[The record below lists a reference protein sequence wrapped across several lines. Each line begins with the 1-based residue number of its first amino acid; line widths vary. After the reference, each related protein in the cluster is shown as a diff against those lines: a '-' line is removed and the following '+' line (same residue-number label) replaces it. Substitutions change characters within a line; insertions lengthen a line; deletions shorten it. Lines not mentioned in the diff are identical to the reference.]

1 MPLTP
6 TPVLLVGSAQLL
18 EALRAGA
25 SRLSGVVEFFTVA
38 SLDEARARLGA
49 LPPLA
54 AVLVSLERASEVAA
68 WTALLAGT
76 PHAGASLIGLAT
88 LARVPLVTRW
98 LEQGGHDFLYEDQPG
113 AAQALFARLNRVRQA
128 DRAHAATD
136 ERLRLTSAEL
146 LRLARSPRFHG
157 DDLDAALAEVTTAGA
172 RGLSVARCGVW
183 LLDESRTE
191 LTEVDVFDARVGQ
204 HSRTGRLPTSAHPN
218 YFATLLD
225 QRLISAGDAQQDPRL
240 REFNDEHHL
249 PLGITS
255 VIDVA
260 VRRRGELVGVLC
272 LEHVGPPRHWTAV
285 EEGFAGALADL
296 VSLALE
302 GAERYRVESAL
313 RQTERR
319 FRDLFENTSDATV
332 LYRVSL
338 DGAVYCEDFNPAAE
352 AGSGFKRDQLIG
364 RQAHEVVE
372 PGSAQKL
379 AARFAQAIR
388 TRQPVLYEDSL
399 DLPRGTRWYNT
410 AIIPLLDESGQVN
423 RLAAIARDITPVR
436 ETEQLQRRL
445 EAEVAEAQKSEAL
458 ARLASHI
465 AHDVNNVLTII
476 VAHAQRLQQVPGKPG
491 EVAQAILQATVRGR
505 ELTQQVLTFGRRR
518 PPERKPLDVGEVVR
532 ETVALF
538 EATAPSVTMKVELDV
553 RTPRVQGDAGQLHQV
568 VTNLFTNALHAMT
581 NGDGAL
587 TVRLEPVD
595 VDYAFAR
602 QHPPLQAGTWVRLS
616 VTDTGVGMDE
626 ATRKRIFEP
635 FFSTHTEGRGTG
647 LGLAVVQSIVQGHDG
662 AIVVDTRAGLGS
674 TFHVY
679 LPAHEEEDA
688 SRPGSGQ
695 HLMLVDDH
703 PGMAR
708 VSARLLETLGYRTS
722 VFDDPREALA
732 AFRATPDTFDA
743 VLTDLSMPQMSGEE
757 LTRSVREVKPNLPV
771 IVSSGMASELNAHD
785 MERLG
790 FAAVLMKPWRLEEAV
805 STLKR
810 VLPAR

>member
-6 TPVLLVGSAQLL
+6 TPVLLVASDDDLA
-18 EALRAGA
+18 AVRAGA
-25 SRLSGVVEFFTVA
+25 RGVEIFNA
-38 SLDEARARLGA
+38 GSLDEARTRLA
-49 LPPLA
+49 TLPPLS
-54 AVLVSLERASEVAA
+54 AVLLSLGRAPDPAA
-68 WTALLAGT
+68 WAALLSGT
-76 PHAGASLIGLAT
+76 PHAQASLVA
-88 LARVPLVTRW
+88 LVTQAQLPSIARW
-98 LEQGGHDFLYEDQPG
+98 LEQGGHDWLVVDQPG
-113 AAQALFARLNRVRQA
+113 AMQALFLRLSLARSR
-128 DRAHAATD
+128 DRARAESD

-146 LRLARSPRFHG
+146 MLLARSPRFRG
-157 DDLDAALAEVTTAGA
+157 NDLDAALAEVTEAGT
-172 RGLSVARCGVW
+172 RGLAVARCGVW
-183 LLDESRTE
+183 LLDDPRQV
-191 LTEVDVFDARVGQ
+191 LTLVDVFDARSGQ
-204 HSRTGRLPTSAHPN
+204 HARGESLPTASHPN

-225 QRLISAGDAQQDPRL
+225 QRLISASNAQEDPRL
-240 REFNDEHHL
+240 REFNDQHHL

-272 LEHVGPPRHWTAV
+272 LEHVGPRRQWTTV

-302 GAERYRVESAL
+302 GAERDRVEAAL
-313 RQTERR
+313 QQTERR
-319 FRDLFENTSDATV
+319 FRDLFEHTSDATV
-332 LYRVSL
+332 LYRVAL
-338 DGAVYCEDFNPAAE
+338 DGKVFCEDFNPAAE
-352 AGSGFKRDQLIG
+352 AGSGFKREQLIG

-372 PGSAQKL
+372 AGSAQKL
-379 AARFAQAIR
+379 AGRFAQAIR
-388 TRQPVLYEDSL
+388 TRLPVLYEDSL
-399 DLPRGTRWYNT
+399 ELPRGTRWYNT
-410 AIIPLLDESGQVN
+410 AIVPLLDQTGRVD
-423 RLAAIARDITPVR
+423 RLAAIARDITAAR
-436 ETEQLQRRL
+436 EAEQLQRRL

-476 VAHAQRLQQVPGKPG
+476 VAHAQRLLQLPGKPS

-538 EATAPSVTMKVELDV
+538 AATAPSVTMRVELDV
-553 RTPRVQGDAGQLHQV
+553 HTPRVQGDGAQLHQV

-581 NGDGAL
+581 QGDGAL
-587 TVRLEPVD
+587 TVRLAPID

-602 QHPPLQAGTWVRLS
+602 LHPPLQAGQWVRLS
-616 VTDTGVGMDE
+616 VSDTGVGMDE
-626 ATRKRIFEP
+626 STRRRIFEP
-635 FFSTHTEGRGTG
+635 FFSTRPEGRGTG

-662 AIVVDTRAGLGS
+662 AVEVDTTPGQGS

-679 LPAHEEEDA
+679 LPALEEES

-732 AFRATPDTFDA
+732 AFRATPDTYDA

-757 LTRSVREVKPNLPV
+757 LTRSVREVKPDLPV
-771 IVSSGMASELNAHD
+771 IVSSGMASELNEQD
-785 MERLG
+785 LERLG

-810 VLPAR
+810 VLPPR